1 MGEPT
6 SPPFAA
12 VPAPETGSSI
22 CSAGCMTAT
31 MNCPLTMFANR
42 SLQPIQRAARST
54 RLGALS
60 LQISLV
66 WFALN
71 AAGCLRFGYDKHGNS
86 HDAGSKDAGPASGGG
101 RGGSGSGAGGSGG
114 SGSGGNAGTSL
125 DSGSHDAA
133 AGSGDGGDDESD
145 AGTIDTRPDAGAT
158 EVPDAGNL
166 DAGPVTSP
174 LCPERPGVAFCDGF
188 EDPDF
193 TRWEYPVEN
202 NGTLTRSTAHA
213 HSGMTSLLATT
224 GPPAAGTE
232 ARWATIALANQKSG
246 DAWMRFYNWVP
257 GTVVVTQHFS
267 VGVMSEIV
275 MPYRGFE
282 LRIRPS
288 VVDINASDTV
298 FPGTL
303 EFPRDRWVCVELHVL
318 IHPSAGIYEAY
329 LDGMLAVRS
338 PPVNTLPA
346 DGFTA
351 AEVGVHYADPAQGP
365 VEVYV
370 DDVAVGTSRIPCD

>member
-1 MGEPT
+1 
-6 SPPFAA
+6 
-12 VPAPETGSSI
+12 
-22 CSAGCMTAT
+22 
-31 MNCPLTMFANR
+31 MFANR
-42 SLQPIQRAARST
+42 PLQPIQRSAQST
-54 RLGALS
+54 KLGALS

-66 WFALN
+66 CFALS
-71 AAGCLRFGYDKHGNS
+71 AAGCLRFGYDKYGNS
-86 HDAGSKDAGPASGGG
+86 HDAGSKDAGPESRAG
-101 RGGSGSGAGGSGG
+101 RGGSGSGGSGG
-114 SGSGGNAGTSL
+114 SGSGDHAGTVL
-125 DSGSHDAA
+125 DGGSQEGGA

-145 AGTIDTRPDAGAT
+145 AGVIPPTDAGIDPPPDAGK
-158 EVPDAGNL
+158 PDG
-166 DAGPVTSP
+166 GTVISP

-213 HSGMTSLLATT
+213 HSGTTSLLATT
-224 GPPAAGTE
+224 GPPAPGTE
-232 ARWATIALANQKSG
+232 ARWATTALANQKSG
-246 DAWMRFYNWVP
+246 DAWLRFYDWLP

-288 VVDINASDTV
+288 FVDINATDTT
-298 FPGTL
+298 FSGTL

-351 AEVGVHYADPAQGP
+351 AEVGVHYADPGQGP